1 MLLMK
6 QIYKISCIA
15 LLFFNS
21 FSSTSQGFQVNFQGQ
36 KQQGMGC
43 AGTALY
49 QDGASIFFN
58 PGSVAFSNEN
68 SLNIGTTPIIA
79 NVLYVDSATRL
90 GYRTNNPVGTPFSAY
105 GLFQA
110 HKHDKLK
117 FGLAAYTPF
126 GSTVQWEDSWIGRFA
141 LTRLELKAIFIQSTL
156 SYRIADVI
164 GIGAGFIVSTGNVN
178 LQKDIPI
185 QDSLGNYGHAELSGK
200 ALGFGFN
207 AGIHYDLNNKLS
219 VGITYRS
226 QINMKLKNGEANFTV
241 PASLDPNFPDGKFTG
256 ALPLPNVTTLGW
268 AYKPNE
274 KWKIVLDI
282 NHVGWKAYDTLAFDY
297 EQNTTSLLD
306 TKSPRNYKSIFAF
319 RGGAQYQ
326 VIKKLDV
333 RLGGGFGFTPVPEAS
348 VTPETPDANRA
359 YITGGLSYR
368 FSESFSIDASIY
380 YTQLKRTAKNAE
392 TNLYGTYNT
401 KAIAP
406 GFSLIYKW

>member
-1 MLLMK
+1 MK
-6 QIYKISCIA
+6 QIYKFSYILS
-15 LLFFNS
+15 LFFIPIVVN
-21 FSSTSQGFQVNFQGQ
+21 SQGFQVNFQGQ

-68 SLNIGTTPIIA
+68 SINIGITPIVG
-79 NVLYVDSATRL
+79 NVLFVDSATGQ
-90 GYRTNNPVGTPFSAY
+90 GYRTENPVGTPFSAY

-117 FGLAAYTPF
+117 FGIAAYTPF
-126 GSTVQWEDSWIGRFA
+126 GSTVQWEDAWIGRFA

-178 LQKDIPI
+178 LQKDIPV
-185 QDSLGNYGHAELSGK
+185 QDSLGNFGHAELSGK

-207 AGIHYDLNNKLS
+207 AGIHYDINPKLS
-219 VGITYRS
+219 IGITYRS
-226 QINMKLKNGEANFTV
+226 KISMNLRDGSANFEV
-241 PASLDPNFPDGKFTG
+241 PTSLDSNFPDGKFTG

-268 AYKPNE
+268 AYKPNN
-274 KWKIVLDI
+274 KWTFVLDI

-297 EQNTTSLLD
+297 EENTASLLD

-319 RGGAQYQ
+319 RGGAQH
-326 VIKKLDV
+326 KTTSKLV
-333 RLGGGFGFTPVPEAS
+333 LRIGGGFGFTPVPEAS

-359 YITGGLSYR
+359 YVTGGFSYR
-368 FSESFSIDASIY
+368 FSEKFSIDASVY
-380 YTQLKRTAKNAE
+380 YTQLQRTAQNAE
-392 TNLYGTYNT
+392 TNLYGTYRT

-406 GFSLIYKW
+406 GFSVIYKW